1 MKKLILAFVV
11 ALLIPLTQAQET
23 LPIIPKPVSCKINPG
38 TFKTTVQSIVNQE
51 NNAKQSFVVQNDLS
65 IPREGYKI
73 AITPEKLRVTAS
85 SETGLFYAVQ
95 TLLQMMPTTA
105 FDPQMNLDTEVQLPC
120 CEIVDYPRFS
130 YRGLH
135 LDVCRH
141 YFPVAL
147 SKSIST

>member
-85 SETGLFYAVQ
+85 SETGLLCSANPIA
-95 TLLQMMPTTA
+95 MMPTTA
-105 FDPQMNLDTEVQLPC
+105 FDPQMNLDTEVQLPAVKLS
-120 CEIVDYPRFS
+120 IIPDFLLRS
-130 YRGLH
+130 H

-141 YFPVAL
+141 YFPVAFI
-147 SKSIST
+147 KSIST